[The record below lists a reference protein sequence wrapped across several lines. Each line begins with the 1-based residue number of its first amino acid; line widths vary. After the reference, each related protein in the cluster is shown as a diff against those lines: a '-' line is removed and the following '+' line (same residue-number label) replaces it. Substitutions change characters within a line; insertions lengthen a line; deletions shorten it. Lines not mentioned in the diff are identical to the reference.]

1 MNELNVHE
9 RDGRAKVNAKLHHVT
24 HVKNYK
30 RQECPDK
37 PIIVYP
43 NEEQERDVWECRGV
57 GGSWK
62 RRHYRSRLM
71 KFTPFRVPRGPPRGV
86 RLGMRRR
93 TVGQFESGET
103 FKIEDE
109 WNTDETRHKM
119 LEQGWTGYTEFYV
132 DNSPDDD
139 DHEGRQDEIIL

>member
-1 MNELNVHE
+1 
-9 RDGRAKVNAKLHHVT
+9 
-24 HVKNYK
+24 
-30 RQECPDK
+30 
-37 PIIVYP
+37 
-43 NEEQERDVWECRGV
+43 
-57 GGSWK
+57 
-62 RRHYRSRLM
+62 
-71 KFTPFRVPRGPPRGV
+71 
-86 RLGMRRR
+86 MRRR